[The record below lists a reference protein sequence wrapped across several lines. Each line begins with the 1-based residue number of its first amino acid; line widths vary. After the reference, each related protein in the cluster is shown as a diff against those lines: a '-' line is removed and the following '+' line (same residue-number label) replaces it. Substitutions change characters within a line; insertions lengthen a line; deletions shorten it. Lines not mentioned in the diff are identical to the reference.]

1 MPKIK
6 VKIEETIPT
15 EKYANVKIGFELE
28 QETKNGTEE
37 DLELLYDKVERVVQ
51 RKRDGILKELGLLD

>member
-1 MPKIK
+1 MPLIK

-37 DLELLYDKVERVVQ
+37 DLELLYDRVETVLQ
-51 RKRDGILKELGLLD
+51 KKRNTILKELGLLD